1 MFNEKS
7 LNFSINQFRLLL
19 FEVKGH
25 ISCLIQNFS
34 GCLIAGT
41 YLLSTQQILTRDGQT
56 HVRSLFLYL
65 TANCFHA
72 SLMPLR
78 FGGEVSTPLEHLCYC
93 C

>member
-1 MFNEKS
+1 MPFPKCFSQSEINACSSNSQCSMFNEKS

-56 HVRSLFLYL
+56 RQITFL
-65 TANCFHA
+65 
-72 SLMPLR
+72 
-78 FGGEVSTPLEHLCYC
+78 VSYC
-93 C
+93 